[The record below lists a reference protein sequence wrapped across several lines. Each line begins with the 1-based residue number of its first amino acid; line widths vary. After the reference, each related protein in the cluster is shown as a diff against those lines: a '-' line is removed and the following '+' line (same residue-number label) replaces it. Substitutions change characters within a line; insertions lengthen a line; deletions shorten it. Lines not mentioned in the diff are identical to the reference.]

1 MHEYSIVQSLYD
13 AVAAQASARGAIAVH
28 GLRVRIGEL
37 SGVDPGLL
45 DTAWKTFRV
54 KTICEEAPL
63 DIEIV
68 AAAWLCSLCGA
79 PVARGGV
86 LACGACGAPARL
98 KQGDEILLDRIV
110 MEVP

>member
-13 AVAAQASARGAIAVH
+13 AVALHAARQGAQAVH
-28 GLRVRIGEL
+28 ALHVRIGEM

-54 KTICEEAPL
+54 KTICEAAPL
-63 DIEIV
+63 EVEIV
-68 AAAWLCSLCGA
+68 RAEWRCSLCGA
-79 PVARGGV
+79 PVRRGAV
-86 LACGACGAPARL
+86 LVCAACGAPATL

>member
-13 AVAAQASARGAIAVH
+13 AVAAQAAARGATSIH
-28 GLRVRIGEL
+28 GLRVRIGEM

-45 DTAWKTFRV
+45 ETAWKTFRV
-54 KTICEEAPL
+54 RTICDSALL
-63 DIEIV
+63 DMEIV
-68 AAAWLCSLCGA
+68 PAEWRCSLCCA
-79 PVARGGV
+79 PIARGSV
-86 LACGACGAPARL
+86 LRCTACGAPAKL